1 MFRSTAANR
10 VALLHLPIVC
20 VCQQDHATKEKVLQS
35 MAAMSSAQIVSASA
49 MHNKAM
55 AVGLV
60 GGMLSPSVPIGPTYP
75 SYGSQVNLVHVYAS
89 PTRACTRVRT
99 CMLRAS
105 VSRTPVPVTAL
116 PVGHRGDQSG
126 RDAGGSPL
134 THIPVCWSCLII
146 PRRWFA
152 PLPAV
157 RTRRPVT
164 RPSKLWRPC
173 RRRRL
178 SLRPRCI
185 TGRRRSHSRCR
196 TSKP

>member
-1 MFRSTAANR
+1 
-10 VALLHLPIVC
+10 
-20 VCQQDHATKEKVLQS
+20 

-89 PTRACTRVRT
+89 PPSHTCACTRVQT
-99 CMLRAS
+99 NMHAACFGQSNARA
-105 VSRTPVPVTAL
+105 RNGNPPVI
-116 PVGHRGDQSG
+116 GHGGGQSG

-134 THIPVCWSCLII
+134 THIPVRCWSCLII
-146 PRRWFA
+146 ARRWFA
-152 PLPAV
+152 PLPAA
-157 RTRRPVT
+157 RTRRRAT

-185 TGRRRSHSRCR
+185 TRRRRSRNSCR